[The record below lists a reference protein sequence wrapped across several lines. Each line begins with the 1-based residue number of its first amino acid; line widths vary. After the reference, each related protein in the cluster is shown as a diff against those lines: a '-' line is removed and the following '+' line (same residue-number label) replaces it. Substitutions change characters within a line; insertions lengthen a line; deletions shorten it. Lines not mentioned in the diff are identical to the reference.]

1 MKFKVGDRVIWKRPD
16 PHSFNI
22 LKSKGIVID
31 IENSLIGD
39 TIPVLVKFES
49 GYRKYFTIDGRYY
62 TKGSIQLFKITLNEK
77 IQKILK
83 I

>member
-1 MKFKVGDRVIWKRPD
+1 MKFKVGDRVVWKRPD

-22 LKSKGIVID
+22 LKSKGVVIY
-31 IENSLIGD
+31 IKGEFIGD
-39 TIPVLVKFES
+39 KLPILVKFES
-49 GYRKYFTIDGRYY
+49 GYKKYFTIDGRYN
-62 TKGSIQLFKITLNEK
+62 TARRIELFKITLNEK

>member
-1 MKFKVGDRVIWKRPD
+1 MKFKVGDRVVWKRPD

-31 IENSLIGD
+31 IENDLIGD
-39 TIPVLVKFES
+39 TVPVLVRFES
-49 GYRKYFTIDGRYY
+49 GYKKYFTIDGRYY
-62 TKGSIQLFKITLNEK
+62 SKGSIQLFKISLDKK
-77 IQKILK
+77 IQKIFN